1 MCQED
6 LENMLHQG
14 NEFYQRLIE
23 HLSTL
28 TVNVSDFKMGRNLQM
43 AEQCRALGAEPPKF
57 DDDGAGGGPGAGG
70 PGTGAPQQAP
80 PVNYEFEI
88 FDPTTLPK

>member
-57 DDDGAGGGPGAGG
+57 DDDGAGGDRTRLHRDEQERQHNA
-70 PGTGAPQQAP
+70 AAEAQ
-80 PVNYEFEI
+80 
-88 FDPTTLPK
+88 TLSSSS